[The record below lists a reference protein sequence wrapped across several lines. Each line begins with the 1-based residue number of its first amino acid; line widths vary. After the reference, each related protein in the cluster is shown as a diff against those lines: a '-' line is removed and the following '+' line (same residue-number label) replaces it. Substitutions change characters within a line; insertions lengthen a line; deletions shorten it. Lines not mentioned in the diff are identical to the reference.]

1 MPLTAL
7 PNEVLHRIVKFL
19 YPPGHLEPPYTSR
32 YPLSNAPLSN
42 DYWDLVEMAFVSRR
56 FRSIVLDSYEHFSKI
71 LPKWSREATEHEAL
85 GYLLKSTGE
94 DVEYMEPFEDPSTP

>member
-1 MPLTAL
+1 M
-7 PNEVLHRIVKFL
+7 
-19 YPPGHLEPPYTSR
+19 
-32 YPLSNAPLSN
+32 
-42 DYWDLVEMAFVSRR
+42 SRR

-71 LPKWSREATEHEAL
+71 LPKWSREASEHEAL